1 MCAMMH
7 IMSTIQTT
15 NSNLII
21 MPEVV
26 CSNQRVNKT
35 VFTLKTFPITLIVSH
50 IFYIIR
56 GCLILV
62 IPAKVGRPR
71 IYRGGTR
78 VREDDPTNNKT
89 THARFFPAHAPL
101 FPEIFYFF
109 AGISQAPASRKNP
122 GLNKSAGLS
131 TDSLT
136 YSCVAEASML
146 SLRKIGVL

>member
-1 MCAMMH
+1 MH

-35 VFTLKTFPITLIVSH
+35 VFTLKTFPVTLIVSH
-50 IFYIIR
+50 LFYSIR

-78 VREDDPTNNKT
+78 VREHDPTEKNKT
-89 THARFFPAHAPL
+89 IHARISPPHAPL
-101 FPEIFYFF
+101 FPELFYFF
-109 AGISQAPASRKNP
+109 AGISQAPASRKTP
-122 GLNKSAGLS
+122 ELNKSAALS

-136 YSCVAEASML
+136 YSCVAEASMI
-146 SLRKIGVL
+146 SLRKIGVV